1 MIQWLTEIKGYMNI
15 WTDAAKVTDY
25 NNLGVR
31 TTVPSKNEM
40 VARLKFLMNNGY
52 YKDFDPTFCEQGLYF
67 TFQKTQGGQFRAA
80 GDAGHHD
87 DAVLARMLVTMA
99 LDMSRYKEYS
109 ESIVKEGR
117 KYGR

>member
-1 MIQWLTEIKGYMNI
+1 MPISCSPPKGWLY
-15 WTDAAKVTDY
+15 
-25 NNLGVR
+25 LR
-31 TTVPSKNEM
+31 S
-40 VARLKFLMNNGY
+40 
-52 YKDFDPTFCEQGLYF
+52 
-67 TFQKTQGGQFRAA
+67 RAA